1 MIGSKDL
8 ITQEY
13 FISSENEVIHK
24 HPVNDGHVTYRDEEL
39 FKNLDELYASGE
51 EGLIA
56 RYCQKCLKESIF
68 P

>member
-8 ITQEY
+8 VTQNY
-13 FISSENEVIHK
+13 FISSEDRHIHK
-24 HPVNDGHVTYRDEEL
+24 HPINDVHVTYRDEEL

-51 EGLIA
+51 EGLKA
-56 RYCQKCLKESIF
+56 SPCPKCLDEFIS

>member
-8 ITQEY
+8 ITQDY
-13 FISSENEVIHK
+13 FISSDHEVIHK
-24 HPVNDGHVTYRDEEL
+24 HPVNDGHVTYRNEEL

-51 EGLIA
+51 EGLTA
-56 RYCQKCLKESIF
+56 RHCQKCFDESLF